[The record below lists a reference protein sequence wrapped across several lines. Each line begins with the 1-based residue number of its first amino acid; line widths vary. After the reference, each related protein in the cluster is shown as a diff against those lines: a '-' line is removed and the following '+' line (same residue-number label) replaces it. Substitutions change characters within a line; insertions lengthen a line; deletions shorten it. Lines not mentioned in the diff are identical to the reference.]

1 MKRSHILVGIVFLVL
16 LLDQALKIWVKTN
29 MSYGEY
35 FTLLGFDW
43 ARIHFAENPGM
54 AFGATLGPSQGKII
68 LGLFVLATIAFVIY
82 FFKNRAKLDIS
93 LALVSAF
100 LIVVAL
106 ALGFGLSASNGD
118 YGKLALSLFRIAAVF
133 FLIYYIGLLLE
144 AKVHFGLLLSFALIL
159 AGALGNI
166 IDSVIY
172 GQIFSASYVHGPVA
186 ELFPAEGG
194 YAGFL
199 YGKVVDMFHFPLFK
213 GYFPSWF
220 PFWSGEPYEFFRPV
234 FNLADTSISLGVINI
249 LLFQRDFFAEVENA
263 TEEATQQD
271 TTTTTMNTVEKSVD
285 NLGGDTSGE

>member
-43 ARIHFAENPGM
+43 ARIHFVENPGM

-93 LALVSAF
+93 PTLVSAF

-106 ALGFGLSASNGD
+106 ALGFGLNANNGD

>member
-1 MKRSHILVGIVFLVL
+1 LKRSHILVGIVFLVL

-43 ARIHFAENPGM
+43 ARIHFVENPGM

-93 LALVSAF
+93 PTLVSAF

-106 ALGFGLSASNGD
+106 ALGFGLNANNGD